1 MIFLILLQ
9 RASTSGGLGTAFGG
23 GMAESTFGADAGGM
37 LKKLTFGAAVA
48 FFILSFG
55 LYLGYIS
62 GVGGPQVEEGTLPA
76 SISSEEP
83 VTTFPASAQELENQ
97 LSSPFLEPS
106 LDLEAFQVRDT
117 EEAWDSD
124 SDADVPE

>member
-62 GVGGPQVEEGTLPA
+62 DVGGPQVEEGTLPA

-83 VTTFPASAQELENQ
+83 VSTFPATARELENQ
-97 LSSPFLEPS
+97 FSSPFLEPS
-106 LDLEAFQVRDT
+106 LDLEALQVRDT
-117 EEAWDSD
+117 GEAGDSD
-124 SDADVPE
+124 SDADAPE